1 MKKVLFYLFAM
12 CSMVATSCSSDDDGN
27 PAEIAELN
35 FNQARYSLAKGEVEL
50 KLISDQPAGTTVSIP
65 VSFSG
70 TAVEGTD
77 FTADKVITLKAGE
90 TEAVMKVKRID
101 ENIGE
106 EDKELVV
113 NLGTAPEGYK
123 LGIRNYT
130 AVELLGNTGV
140 LMSFDNA
147 TDILSLS
154 GIYYIS
160 LQKMTGG
167 NYKVPSAMNLA
178 VEVDPSS
185 TAVEGIHFE
194 FVDGKY
200 AVFEKNNYQG
210 SVTVKFLK
218 KEIGKDKLVLRL
230 SQKDGFAYGNNA
242 TTTIT
247 INGAN
252 ELEGTWAF
260 DMFANKDW
268 LKSNYPPEFGEGY
281 YDEEAFPKASSNDKI
296 TFTGNSHEE
305 YTFTPNLVGDLK
317 NYFNKECKATFEKE
331 ENKVFQELG
340 YPKVEKRV
348 AVYNFA
354 SVNVNFSATNNKE
367 RSAKVSFRVTTKD
380 NQKVLECTLDDYEPT
395 DFFTGIYEFEQNMAE
410 YAPLR
415 IYFKAVK

>member
-27 PAEIAELN
+27 PTEIAELN

-194 FVDGKY
+194 FADGKY
-200 AVFEKNNYQG
+200 AIFEKSNYQG
-210 SVTVKFLK
+210 SVTIKFLK
-218 KEIGKDKLVLRL
+218 KEIGKDILVLRL